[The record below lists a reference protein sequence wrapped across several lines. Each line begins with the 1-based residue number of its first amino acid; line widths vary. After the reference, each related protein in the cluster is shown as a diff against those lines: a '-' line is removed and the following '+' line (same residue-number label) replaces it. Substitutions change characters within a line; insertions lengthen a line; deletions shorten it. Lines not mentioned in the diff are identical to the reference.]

1 MVAAGQ
7 ETNFKDTKNKWYR
20 YHGTGTK
27 INPDLLCAVQGIYEM
42 INRVAS
48 KKCNSGKKVHVIV
61 FNVMNFK

>member
-1 MVAAGQ
+1 MAVKVSKLTLAV
-7 ETNFKDTKNKWYR
+7 YV
-20 YHGTGTK
+20 
-27 INPDLLCAVQGIYEM
+27 CAVQGIYEM